1 MEFQNIEELKDYI
14 HKRAIKRTKIKL
26 ILARH
31 NKLNTSNETL
41 TDLYKASLL
50 EVKQEILEEIKNG
63 TIIVLNTKTKRRTK

>member
-26 ILARH
+26 RLARH

-50 EVKQEILEEIKNG
+50 EIKQEILEEIKNG
-63 TIIVLNTKTKRRTK
+63 TIIILNKKVRKKIK

>member
-26 ILARH
+26 RLARH